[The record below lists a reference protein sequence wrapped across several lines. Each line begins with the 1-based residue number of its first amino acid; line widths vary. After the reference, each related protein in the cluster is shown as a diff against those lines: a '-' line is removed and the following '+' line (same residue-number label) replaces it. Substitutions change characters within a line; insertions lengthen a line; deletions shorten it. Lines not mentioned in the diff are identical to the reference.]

1 MGSIHPFWNCGPGAV
16 VWLPAAKHLYL
27 HMGVHFVSL
36 LLALARALPDSQLL
50 ALVCAKSKQLDSPV
64 GFAFG
69 CCTGSTKLSGRMVR
83 KPEIQVAVCLL

>member
-1 MGSIHPFWNCGPGAV
+1 
-16 VWLPAAKHLYL
+16 
-27 HMGVHFVSL
+27 MGVNFVSL

-69 CCTGSTKLSGRMVR
+69 CCTGLVIGPTAHKIEWANG
-83 KPEIQVAVCLL
+83 PQT